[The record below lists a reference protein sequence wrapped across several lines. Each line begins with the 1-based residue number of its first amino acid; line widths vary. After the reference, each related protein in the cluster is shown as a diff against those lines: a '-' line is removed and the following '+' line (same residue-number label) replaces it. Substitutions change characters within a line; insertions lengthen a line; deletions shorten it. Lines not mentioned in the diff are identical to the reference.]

1 MEANPPKIGKF
12 ALNYGLILGGIIV
25 VFSIMLYLQDLHYQQ
40 GIWNAVVSFVLTLVV
55 VTVAMMQF
63 RKANEGKL
71 SFGQA
76 IKIGVGAALIS
87 AVVGIVWNLVLT
99 QVIDPETTEKA
110 LAYAEE
116 QMRTEYNLNQEQID
130 AQLSI
135 SRKMAAPYIQVPFAL
150 IASVIFGFLASLIP
164 ALVLKKS

>member
-130 AQLSI
+130 AQISM